1 MVYAPLGIKRNI
13 RCWVLWAAISLGVMV
28 VFETGIAISFAM
40 ERMNQVV
47 TLVWYGSAFLLISTL
62 TAIVVFSNHKKDGV
76 SARDEAHKPQ
86 GVDVSLE
93 QKARDL
99 LEETQLFLDT
109 DLTLER
115 LVRRLHVPACALSE
129 AVNQIQG
136 LNVSQYVNGFRLT
149 HAADM
154 LVQTDQSV
162 TRVLER
168 SGFLTRSNFYC
179 EFERLYQQS
188 PVEYRKRAAKSKL

>member
-1 MVYAPLGIKRNI
+1 MRNI
-13 RCWVLWAAISLGVMV
+13 RRWVLWAAISLGVMV

-40 ERMNQVV
+40 QRMDQAV
-47 TLVWYGSAFLLISTL
+47 TLVSYGSVFLLISTL

-76 SARDEAHKPQ
+76 SERDEARKPK

-115 LVRRLHVPACALSE
+115 LARRLHVPARALSE
-129 AVNQIQG
+129 AVNQTQG

-154 LVQTDQSV
+154 LVETDQSV

-168 SGFLTRSNFYC
+168 SGFLTRSNFYR
-179 EFERLYQQS
+179 EFERVYQQS
-188 PVEYRKRAAKSKL
+188 PVEYRKHAAKFKL